1 MGVVYRAVRAD
12 AAFEREVALKVIG
25 ALGQS
30 PRGIERFR
38 LERETLARL
47 DDPAIARLFD
57 GGTTPGGSPY
67 FVMELVDGVPVDRT
81 ATSIGCRSGG
91 ASTCSSRICR
101 GVQYAH
107 RHLVVHRDLKPDNIL
122 VLADG
127 SPKLLDFGVAKLQV
141 GGDAL
146 TGNDAALAAVDV
158 GADARLREPRAGD
171 AAA

>member
-25 ALGQS
+25 TLGQS

-67 FVMELVDGVPVDRT
+67 FVMELVDGVPVDRYCDEHRL
-81 ATSIGCRSGG
+81 SIGRRLDVFF
-91 ASTCSSRICR
+91 RICR

-107 RHLVVHRDLKPDNIL
+107 RNLVVHRDLKPDNIL

-127 SPKLLDFGVAKLQV
+127 SPKLLDFGVAKLQA
-141 GGDAL
+141 GGRRDC
-146 TGNDAALAAVDV
+146 GQ
-158 GADARLREPRAGD
+158 
-171 AAA
+171 